1 MVKRYYDHLG
11 VACASIT
18 LISLASPLHLLS
30 MGMILKS
37 MIDFMQKVAKRFNNN
52 VEYLFTDDYCYVTEM
67 LQPLQV
73 LSRLYLQVN
82 IKRENRE
89 L

>member
-1 MVKRYYDHLG
+1 
-11 VACASIT
+11 VACAPIT
-18 LISLASPLHLLS
+18 LISLASPLSLLS
-30 MGMILKS
+30 TGMILES
-37 MIDFMQKVAKRFNNN
+37 MISFMRIVAKRFNTN
-52 VEYLFTDDYCYVTEM
+52 VEYLFTDDYCYETEI

>member
-1 MVKRYYDHLG
+1 
-11 VACASIT
+11 
-18 LISLASPLHLLS
+18 
-30 MGMILKS
+30 MIAKS
-37 MIDFMQKVAKRFNNN
+37 MIDYMQKVAERFNNN
-52 VEYLFTDDYCYVTEM
+52 GEYLFTDYYCYETEI

>member
-1 MVKRYYDHLG
+1 MLRPDSG

-18 LISLASPLHLLS
+18 LISLASPLRQLS
-30 MGMILKS
+30 TGMILKS
-37 MIDFMQKVAKRFNNN
+37 MTDFMRKFAKRFNNN
-52 VEYLFTDDYCYVTEM
+52 GEYLFTDDYCYETEI

-82 IKRENRE
+82 IERENRE

>member
-1 MVKRYYDHLG
+1 
-11 VACASIT
+11 
-18 LISLASPLHLLS
+18 
-30 MGMILKS
+30 MILEY
-37 MIDFMQKVAKRFNNN
+37 MTDFTKNLQSAFNNN
-52 VEYLFTDDYCYVTEM
+52 CEYLFTDDYCYDTEI

-82 IKRENRE
+82 NKRENRE

>member
-1 MVKRYYDHLG
+1 MLRPDSG

-18 LISLASPLHLLS
+18 LISLASPLSLS
-30 MGMILKS
+30 STGMKLKY
-37 MIDFMQKVAKRFNNN
+37 MIDFMWKVAKRFNNN
-52 VEYLFTDDYCYVTEM
+52 VEYLFTDYYCHETEI

-73 LSRLYLQVN
+73 LSQLYLQVN
-82 IKRENRE
+82 IERENRE